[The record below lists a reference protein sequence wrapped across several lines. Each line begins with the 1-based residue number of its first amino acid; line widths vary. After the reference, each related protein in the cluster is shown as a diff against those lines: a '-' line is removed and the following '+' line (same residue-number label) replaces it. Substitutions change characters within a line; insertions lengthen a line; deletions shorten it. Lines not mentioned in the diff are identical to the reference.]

1 MGQGGAEMIL
11 EICLCALA
19 AAAVL
24 VLLWLLCAQFLLP
37 VRTKNVYLLLLG
49 RADGETLEQD
59 CRAYLLLKNA
69 GVIQRPLII
78 VDDGLNSD
86 GQRLAA
92 KPHSSPRIRTT
103 PAMRRWSPGM
113 PRSWTASRIPC
124 SARSASASSPTSS
137 ALSSSTNRKLSIHKS
152 FVIKIQIN
160 SIFTPK
166 SLRMSNFCSTFAV
179 GIKFQKDA

>member
-1 MGQGGAEMIL
+1 MIL

-86 GQRLAA
+86 GQRLAGELTRLDSA
-92 KPHSSPRIRTT
+92 ITLCPRD
-103 PAMRRWSPGM
+103 
-113 PRSWTASRIPC
+113 
-124 SARSASASSPTSS
+124 
-137 ALSSSTNRKLSIHKS
+137 
-152 FVIKIQIN
+152 
-160 SIFTPK
+160 
-166 SLRMSNFCSTFAV
+166 SLEEILKAQER
-179 GIKFQKDA
+179 